1 MKKLPRILQ
10 IIWML
15 VMVVCIFQAFDIL
28 SSTEVQDKTS
38 GYLFI
43 GVGLF
48 AMMRYIML
56 RRRQFLDK
64 KKDGKFG

>member
-1 MKKLPRILQ
+1 
-10 IIWML
+10 
-15 VMVVCIFQAFDIL
+15 MVVCIFQAYDIL
-28 SSTEVQDKTS
+28 SSTEVKDKTS

>member
-1 MKKLPRILQ
+1 
-10 IIWML
+10 ML
-15 VMVVCIFQAFDIL
+15 VAAVCIFQAYDIL
-28 SSTEVQDKTS
+28 SAQEVQDKTS

-43 GVGLF
+43 GVSLF
-48 AMMRYIML
+48 ATMRYVML

>member
-1 MKKLPRILQ
+1 MKNLPRILQ

-15 VMVVCIFQAFDIL
+15 VAAVCIFQAYDIL
-28 SSTEVQDKTS
+28 SAQEVQDKTS

-43 GVGLF
+43 GVSLF
-48 AMMRYIML
+48 ATMRYVML